1 MERQDYISQITDA
14 LAILSRKVEI
24 KSALNLT
31 DINIHAEDFYK
42 DLLNLSF
49 GYQLVNIN
57 TINPNAAA
65 IDLGD
70 VNNKTAIQVTSTS
83 SLSKTRKTVEKFIE
97 KKLYNCIDPND
108 HKLSK
113 YAKLY
118 HARQILSRL
127 TLGEIAHECSSSS
140 THNA

>member
-1 MERQDYISQITDA
+1 MIRRWFI
-14 LAILSRKVEI
+14 ILLV
-24 KSALNLT
+24 
-31 DINIHAEDFYK
+31 
-42 DLLNLSF
+42 LSF
-49 GYQLVNIN
+49 LS
-57 TINPNAAA
+57 AC
-65 IDLGD
+65 
-70 VNNKTAIQVTSTS
+70 NNSADTSITHTESTYLTLS
-83 SLSKTRKTVEKFIE
+83 STKNEVYVDETVALSLNYF
-97 KKLYNCIDPND
+97 YACIDPND